1 MITQMRVLGLFTIL
15 SLISF
20 TSPSQVMQEELRKS
34 IYFGGGSY
42 YIDDD
47 QVNDLFHWLDSIPR
61 LIEKYQIQL
70 ISHTDPIGGK
80 QYNEWLSQMRSESVF
95 DLLRQKSI
103 PKEIISKKDWGLENP
118 VYSNDNFQGMVMNRR
133 VDVILHPIVF

>member
-1 MITQMRVLGLFTIL
+1 MRIGLFIL
-15 SLISF
+15 FIGTSF
-20 TSPSQVMQEELRKS
+20 ASFSQAIVEDELRKS

-42 YIDDD
+42 YIDDE
-47 QVNDLFHWLDSIPR
+47 QITELFHWLDSIPK
-61 LIEKYQIQL
+61 LTEKYQIQL

-95 DLLRQKSI
+95 DLLIQRSI
-103 PKEIISKKDWGLENP
+103 PETIIYKKDWGLENP
-118 VYSNDNFQGMVMNRR
+118 VYSNDSFRGMVMNRR

>member
-1 MITQMRVLGLFTIL
+1 MRVLGLFIL
-15 SLISF
+15 LALVSY
-20 TSPSQVMQEELRKS
+20 TSQSQVIQEELRKS

-42 YIDDD
+42 YIDDE
-47 QVNDLFHWLDSIPR
+47 QIGELFHWLDSIPK
-61 LIEKYQIQL
+61 LTEKYQVQL

-95 DLLRQKSI
+95 DLLLQKSI
-103 PKEIISKKDWGLENP
+103 PETIISRKDWGLENP
-118 VYSNDNFQGMVMNRR
+118 VFSNDNYRGMMMNRR